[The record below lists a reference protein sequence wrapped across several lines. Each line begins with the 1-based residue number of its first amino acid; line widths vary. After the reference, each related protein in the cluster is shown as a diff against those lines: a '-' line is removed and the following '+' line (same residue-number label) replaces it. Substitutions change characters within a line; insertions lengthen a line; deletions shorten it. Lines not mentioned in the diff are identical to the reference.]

1 MTAPMPETLNK
12 TMRPD
17 LYAELPIDLQI
28 MQNGLDMMAKECK
41 QLTEQRDEARRE
53 AKDYRDKFRAT
64 IISKHE
70 KLPWE

>member
-17 LYAELPIDLQI
+17 LYAKLPIDLQI

-41 QLTEQRDEARRE
+41 QLTE
-53 AKDYRDKFRAT
+53 
-64 IISKHE
+64 
-70 KLPWE
+70 